1 MLEDKDLLMKMKLQF
16 FAEEPDVD
24 TPDDDVEVDDDVQ
37 DAEDETKD
45 QPKKKERLFSRSELA
60 AIAKKQAQEA
70 VDAAL
75 AEERKRSKM
84 TESERLA
91 AERKEAEDALQ
102 AKTQAIA
109 EREMRLD
116 VLELLAENNLPQ
128 TFLSFVN
135 LSDDIETNTEKIDQ
149 LKTLF
154 DEELSKAANAKLSN
168 IAGKQTKSKIASSPS
183 KQVDAFKA
191 VMADYK

>member
-1 MLEDKDLLMKMKLQF
+1 MLDDKDLLMKMKLQF
-16 FAEEPDVD
+16 FAEESDVD
-24 TPDDDVEVDDDVQ
+24 TPDDDVDVDDDVQ
-37 DAEDETKD
+37 DAKDETKD

-91 AERKEAEDALQ
+91 AERKEAEDALK

-135 LSDDIETNTEKIDQ
+135 LSDDIETNTEKVEQ

-168 IAGKQTKSKIASSPS
+168 IAGKQTKNKIASSQS
-183 KQVDAFKA
+183 KQTDAFDAILAK
-191 VMADYK
+191 YK